1 MEKELLD
8 AIRKLNETIA
18 DLSRSLGRGVSSTGG
33 VNRGGGGVE
42 DAITGSS
49 VLAKTLK
56 NLSVIKRT
64 EFNQIVRS
72 ISMNQKLTASQNK
85 FLKEINSSVDEVK
98 QFAAATQDA
107 TDGQKKAAKLQKEA
121 TEDLVA
127 SMSGF
132 GAGLLTGTRDIENL
146 MGGLGA
152 SLGRQAKL
160 AKENG
165 LANAGLVDM
174 LAKLAA
180 SVAFTLTAMGNFAKN
195 AQEMSGMVDL
205 ARVRVGFL
213 TEARLFSALDKSF
226 VKVINES
233 QGAFRTFGSSTQE
246 AIDNLSNLS
255 RGLRLGSGSARSSTR
270 EMAKDFDRAA
280 AATAAL
286 GLTQDEQASLQ
297 ATIMTQV
304 RLRARNE
311 REAQQMLVKQYAD
324 TASSARNLS
333 NQFGLSAKEVA
344 KSMQDF
350 MASTSGQIAS
360 LKGVQ
365 GAAEVKEMLKL
376 AVPGLSEDMAN
387 RMALDI
393 ARGNIGA
400 AKAAGPSESANMIEI
415 VGQAAMRAQQAGGIT
430 DKTLTEAMR
439 GQRGAI
445 QTEYERY
452 SDLYASGSTGA
463 LFDVSAAAGNL
474 GKRLDESEK
483 QRDEREKKAGKT
495 EADNVKSMSTLSAA
509 LDSLRGS
516 VNVLIGTI
524 LAVLGPIG
532 LILGGILAQMAAGK
546 LFGAITGAAGV
557 AGGAAAGTGIFNTI
571 KGLFTEKIIPA
582 VSTGFSAVF
591 GVMQSLLGPAIGGIQ
606 SVLLSAFGAVKSL
619 ITGTLIPA
627 LGSIQ
632 PLLSSVFGAVKT
644 LFTDTLFPSMSKFGQ
659 GMGALATKVLPS
671 FASGLQGVLGKLGGA
686 KGILGTLAV
695 VAGGAAIAD
704 TIAGAAGVGGKTIN
718 EQQDQANWERM
729 GVLQKMQSGL
739 ARGIESIGS
748 ALFMGN
754 MANEARAKRI
764 QSETE
769 FLAKSSNLSPTANVS
784 TPSMMADLPS
794 SMIDFDKLIK
804 EQSKD
809 LIRGTPDNRSSAD
822 MGQIMGY
829 LSSISSDIAAIRSN
843 TRGESVTAPV
853 RLG

>member
-1 MEKELLD
+1 MEQELLE
-8 AIRKLNETIA
+8 AIRKLNDTIA
-18 DLSRSLGRGVSSTGG
+18 DLSRSLGRGVSGTGG
-33 VNRGGGGVE
+33 VNRGSAGVE
-42 DAITGSS
+42 DAITGST

-56 NLSVIKRT
+56 NLSSIKRL
-64 EFNQIVRS
+64 EFNQIVKS
-72 ISMNQKLTASQNK
+72 VSLNQKLTASQHR
-85 FLKEINSSVDEVK
+85 FLKEINTSVDEVR
-98 QFAAATQDA
+98 QFADATQEA
-107 TDGQKKAAKLQKEA
+107 TSEQKKAAKLQKEA
-121 TEDLVA
+121 TEDLVE

-132 GAGLLTGTRDIENL
+132 GAGLLAGSRDLES
-146 MGGLGA
+146 MVGGLGA
-152 SLGRQAKL
+152 SLGRQARL
-160 AKENG
+160 AKENN
-165 LANAGLVDM
+165 LANAGMIDM

-233 QGAFRTFGSSTQE
+233 QGAFKAFGSNTQD
-246 AIDNLSNLS
+246 AIDNLANLS
-255 RGLRLGSGSARSSTR
+255 RGLRLGSGSARSSTK

-324 TASSARNLS
+324 TASSARSLS

-365 GAAEVKEMLKL
+365 GAAEVKEMLKM

-400 AKAAGPSESANMIEI
+400 AKAAGPVEAANMIEI
-415 VGQAAMRAQQAGGIT
+415 VGQAAMQAQAAGGIT
-430 DKTLTEAMR
+430 DKTLTDALR

-445 QTEYERY
+445 QAEYERF
-452 SDLYASGSTGA
+452 SDLSASLNSG
-463 LFDVSAAAGNL
+463 LFDVSAGAGNL
-474 GKRLDESEK
+474 GKRLDESVKDQKE
-483 QRDEREKKAGKT
+483 QGKKSGKT
-495 EADNVKSMSTLSAA
+495 EADNVQSMSALTAA
-509 LDSLRGS
+509 LDSLRGT
-516 VNVLIGTI
+516 VNTLIGTI
-524 LAVLGPIG
+524 LAVFGPIG
-532 LILGGILAQMAAGK
+532 LVLGGILAQMVAGK
-546 LFGAITGAAGV
+546 LFGAITGAAG
-557 AGGAAAGTGIFNTI
+557 AASGAAGSGVFNMI
-571 KGLFTEKIIPA
+571 KGLFVDKVIPA
-582 VSTGFSAVF
+582 VSAGFSAAF
-591 GVMQSLLGPAIGGIQ
+591 GAMRALLGPAVGAIQ
-606 SVLLSAFGAVKSL
+606 SVLVPAFGAIRSL
-619 ITGTLIPA
+619 
-627 LGSIQ
+627 
-632 PLLSSVFGAVKT
+632 V
-644 LFTDTLFPSMSKFGQ
+644 TDTLFPALGRFGQ
-659 GMGALATKVLPS
+659 GMGALASKVLPS

-686 KGILGTLAV
+686 KGILGSLAM

-718 EQQDQANWERM
+718 EQQDEANWERM
-729 GVLQKMQSGL
+729 SVFQKMQSGL
-739 ARGIESIGS
+739 ARGIETVGS

-764 QSETE
+764 ESETK
-769 FLAKSSNLSPTANVS
+769 FLEKSSLSPTANVGTPTATPTQS
-784 TPSMMADLPS
+784 TFE
-794 SMIDFDKLIK
+794 IDKFMQDDRAM
-804 EQSKD
+804 KD
-809 LIRGTPDNRSSAD
+809 LSKGQSSAD
-822 MGQIMGY
+822 LGQIMGY